1 MAYFRTEAHGT
12 NPVVWPVPYACPQP
26 YHPGSGSH
34 GQLFR
39 PYWGSSAWQPS
50 GQRGE
55 FKPAILAYMAGIW
68 SEREGDFFF
77 SPQYPLPFMPLP
89 SKLHSMETNPGSEIR
104 NPGVWSPEYSLR
116 IPLTIKIQNPSSSY
130 GDWNPV
136 PGILKS
142 VMEWNRESQIVMDSR
157 DTALQV
163 LSSRSLQPGA
173 DCWCS
178 SVWLRISLNPGMGS
192 FWTIFCAPT
201 GMPCVW
207 LLTCK

>member
-1 MAYFRTEAHGT
+1 MGSCFALVEAHQHGSRRVKDPLLPRRIQT
-12 NPVVWPVPYACPQP
+12 SNPSV
-26 YHPGSGSH
+26 H
-34 GQLFR
+34 GRHLER
-39 PYWGSSAWQPS
+39 KG
-50 GQRGE
+50 GE
-55 FKPAILAYMAGIW
+55 FLL
-68 SEREGDFFF
+68 F
-77 SPQYPLPFMPLP
+77 SSVSPPLMHLP
-89 SKLHSMETNPGSEIR
+89 SKLHSMEANPGSEIR
-104 NPGVWSPEYSLR
+104 NPGLWSPEYSLR

-157 DTALQV
+157 DIALQV

-201 GMPCVW
+201 GMPCFW
-207 LLTCK
+207 LLACK